1 MKKDFIMP
9 VLVLTIICLVI
20 GGALALT
27 NDATAPIITAASL
40 ERRDAAM
47 LDKIPQADGFE
58 IFYEQGQGSTELY
71 GQTLPASILEIY
83 STTNNVGYIFIA
95 AVPGYSGHITVI
107 TAVDPNGQIIKTST
121 LSHTETQGIGTI
133 IEKPSFLDTFI
144 GRDNTL
150 EGVDTVAGATVTTR
164 AYIRA
169 IQDKM
174 IAFDMLP

>member
-1 MKKDFIMP
+1 MKKDFIIP
-9 VLVLTIICLVI
+9 VLVLTIICLVV
-20 GGALALT
+20 GVALALM

-47 LDKIPQADGFE
+47 LQKIPQADGFE
-58 IFYEQGQGSTELY
+58 ILYTQGADSTELS
-71 GQTLPASILEIY
+71 GQTLPDSIREIY

-95 AVPGYSGHITVI
+95 AMPGYSGNITVI
-107 TAVDPNGQIIKTST
+107 TAIDPNGQIIQTST

-133 IEKPSFLDTFI
+133 IETPSFLDKFI
-144 GRDNTL
+144 GRDSRL

-169 IQDKM
+169 IEDIM